1 MNKIS
6 NIDLKSGTETTGKPV
21 RTPVPSHL
29 AIESLDLFQGHQKI
43 IIIHQGQEYT
53 LQVTRQGKLLLTK

>member
-1 MNKIS
+1 MNTMS
-6 NIDLKSGTETTGKPV
+6 NSDLNFWPDTTEKPV
-21 RTPVPSHL
+21 KTPVPSHR

-53 LQVTRQGKLLLTK
+53 LQITRQGKLLLTK